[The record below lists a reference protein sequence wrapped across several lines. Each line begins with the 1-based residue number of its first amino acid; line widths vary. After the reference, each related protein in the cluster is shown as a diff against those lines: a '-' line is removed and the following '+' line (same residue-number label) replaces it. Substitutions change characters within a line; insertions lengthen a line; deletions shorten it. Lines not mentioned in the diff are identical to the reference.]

1 MAVRT
6 HAGTDAG
13 LGWSRASRL
22 LHWTGAGL
30 IAVLVALGWIM
41 FSPLIPIA
49 LRFDLFQLHKS
60 LGLVALALV
69 GLRAVQAILQRR
81 PPPRGG
87 PVARAAAGIVQAALW
102 GVMVALPLSGW
113 ATASASPLAIPIRFF
128 GLFRVPALL
137 APDLATYVTVA
148 RYHLVL
154 GMILVGLVV
163 VHAGA
168 ALKHHFRDRDDV
180 LVRMLRGRPRTS
192 IRAPTHDAN
201 SE

>member
-102 GVMVALPLSGW
+102 GVMVALPFPDGQRLPPRRSPSQSGS
-113 ATASASPLAIPIRFF
+113 SAYSAFRRSWHPTWQPTSPSRDTTSYLA
-128 GLFRVPALL
+128 
-137 APDLATYVTVA
+137 
-148 RYHLVL
+148 
-154 GMILVGLVV
+154 
-163 VHAGA
+163 
-168 ALKHHFRDRDDV
+168 
-180 LVRMLRGRPRTS
+180 
-192 IRAPTHDAN
+192 
-201 SE
+201 